1 MPIVVA
7 RVRGGGD
14 RFLLYNI
21 CSVSPCD
28 NPLFRLQ
35 EIPVSSVRAIRSRWG
50 PQDSVYGILVSLSR
64 NRSHRV
70 QLSGVRVRGFLR

>member
-14 RFLLYNI
+14 SFSDNLR
-21 CSVSPCD
+21 CCGSPCD

-50 PQDSVYGILVSLSR
+50 SRGNLYGVL
-64 NRSHRV
+64 
-70 QLSGVRVRGFLR
+70 G